1 MLGFLA
7 RRFQPCL
14 IAVTLMLAPRE
25 GGQVGL
31 VLSSIPG
38 LQVEGEEGGV
48 VGSTRRQAL
57 LSLPSETRSA
67 GVPIVVQ

>member
-38 LQVEGEEGGV
+38 LQVEGEEGG
-48 VGSTRRQAL
+48 GGR
-57 LSLPSETRSA
+57 
-67 GVPIVVQ
+67 